1 LPAPSDD
8 LRGGLRGDLRV
19 DLQGFFGHI
28 SNSVIRAAGRVTRD
42 DIAMNGGQGLMDTK
56 SLDKQGKH
64 HLKIYENV
72 LFAAKICIVAI
83 IATLVI
89 MAATL
94 V

>member
-1 LPAPSDD
+1 LPAVLPAPSDD
-8 LRGGLRGDLRV
+8 LRDDLRV

-42 DIAMNGGQGLMDTK
+42 DIAMNGKSGLMDTK